1 MHLRENEHSTF
12 EAQAIQKDQ
21 ETANRMMKDKR
32 RTAER
37 KKSLCFTTRS
47 RTSAPQLHNELNY
60 VLCVRI
66 GRSFCVTF
74 CRHASYNHQNVHVQS
89 RNIYSI
95 VFV

>member
-66 GRSFCVTF
+66 GRSFYNIFIPLFLFVLGA
-74 CRHASYNHQNVHVQS
+74 RKDQVASAGGH
-89 RNIYSI
+89 
-95 VFV
+95 